1 MTRPNPNKAVLGAT
15 LRKQIHRA
23 DVSEGASGAA
33 GQSKTGEHRLL
44 LDRYLGTLDVG
55 LARDVEQL
63 LHRAAEELQ
72 AGVRAWRE
80 CEQELLEQLTALL
93 DVALWVV
100 RELAP

>member
-1 MTRPNPNKAVLGAT
+1 MSSSCFTQPPEFGALT
-15 LRKQIHRA
+15 AHL
-23 DVSEGASGAA
+23 SGARR
-33 GQSKTGEHRLL
+33 GGCWNSRL
-44 LDRYLGTLDVG
+44 TP
-55 LARDVEQL
+55 
-63 LHRAAEELQ
+63 RASWERATSAEELQ